1 MTDAATS
8 QNNLNM
14 PSSPAVP
21 EVGSANCTPEMLYD
35 LIAGMNRRRATGV
48 LEITSNT
55 GVKKLFFKGGEFVFA
70 SSDLMDDR
78 LGEVIYRDA
87 MITLDQLTHFTV
99 QVDRKTKFGQVL
111 LKSGS
116 FTNFDLWNALK
127 SQMREIF
134 RSIFFVASS
143 QVRVG
148 TGKAPIEVSYE
159 SGTEELL
166 DAAYSF
172 GLQFRSFKERVA
184 GDVRLAIVG
193 ALGGHSASGGTFI
206 ADILEICKDS
216 PLISDVVKRSK
227 LSSLNTLVAVH
238 RLIANGVLRA
248 QGLPELPIEKVEGR
262 FAGIKGHIDTFQL
275 LRSIVSGAFDS
286 AKIPF
291 PVEDLS
297 HFALSLNH
305 DGGASVFLAPN
316 GDLDDES
323 IAGILRQCAGNLNRM
338 DYFQFRLVSLTR
350 YLFQLASDTLPY
362 EYAQAFKRDFQ
373 EIAH

>member
-1 MTDAATS
+1 VTEAISPQNELRAAPA
-8 QNNLNM
+8 M
-14 PSSPAVP
+14 PDLGVAH
-21 EVGSANCTPEMLYD
+21 CTPEMLYD

-48 LEITSNT
+48 LEVASSS
-55 GVKKLFFKGGEFVFA
+55 GVKKLYFKAGEFVFA

-87 MITLDQLTHFTV
+87 MITLDQLTQFAV

-111 LKSGS
+111 LRSGN
-116 FTNFDLWNALK
+116 FTNTDLWNALK

-134 RSIFFVASS
+134 RSVFFVASS
-143 QVRVG
+143 QIRVT

-166 DAAYSF
+166 DAGYSF
-172 GLQFRSFKERVA
+172 GLQFRSFKERVS

-193 ALGGHSASGGTFI
+193 SLAGQPASAGTFI

-216 PLISDVVKRSK
+216 PVISDVVKRSK
-227 LSSLNTLVAVH
+227 LSPLNTLVAIH

-248 QGLPELPIEKVEGR
+248 QGIPELPVEKVEGR

-275 LRSIVSGAFDS
+275 LRSIVNVAFDA

-291 PVEDLS
+291 PVEDLC

-305 DGGASVFLAPN
+305 DGGAAIFLAPN
-316 GDLDDES
+316 GDLDHES

-350 YLFQLASDTLPY
+350 YLFQIASDTLPY
-362 EYAQAFKRDFQ
+362 EQAQGFKRDFQ